1 MWMPIFKQNKQ
12 NVIETLDEYISNME
26 YFKSLLANDDYTTL
40 VEEMKKINTI
50 TQILKPEIKTNG
62 KQ

>member
-1 MWMPIFKQNKQ
+1 
-12 NVIETLDEYISNME
+12 ME

-50 TQILKPEIKTNG
+50 THILKPETKTNG
-62 KQ
+62 K